1 MYWGRPLGTMGAEML
16 YEELS
21 GRVIGAAMEVHKL
34 LGSGFLE
41 SVYERA
47 LALEL
52 TGRQIPFERQV
63 PIKVMYKQSQVGEYR
78 ADFLVDGKIIL
89 EIKATSAVIAGHHAQ
104 ALHYLT
110 ATGLRLALLLN
121 FGTRSL
127 QFKRIIRQAF

>member
-1 MYWGRPLGTMGAEML
+1 MYWGRRLDTMGAEML

-21 GRVIGAAMEVHKL
+21 GTVIGAAMEVHKL

-63 PIKVMYKQSQVGEYR
+63 PITVMYKQAQVEEYR

-89 EIKATSAVIAGHHAQ
+89 EIKATAALIEEHHAQ

-110 ATGLRLALLLN
+110 ATGLRLALLLK
-121 FGTRSL
+121 FGTRPL
-127 QFKRIIRQAF
+127 QFKRIIR

>member
-1 MYWGRPLGTMGAEML
+1 MEAEML

-21 GRVIGAAMEVHKL
+21 GTIIGAAMEVHKL

-41 SVYERA
+41 SVYEHA

-52 TGRQIPFERQV
+52 TGRQIPFECQV
-63 PIKVMYKQSQVGEYR
+63 PITVMYKQAQVGEYR

-89 EIKATSAVIAGHHAQ
+89 EIKATTALIAEHQAQ
-104 ALHYLT
+104 AFHYLT

-121 FGTRSL
+121 FGAGSL
-127 QFKRIIRQAF
+127 QFKRIIR

>member
-1 MYWGRPLGTMGAEML
+1 ML

-21 GRVIGAAMEVHKL
+21 GTVIGAAMEVHKL

-41 SVYERA
+41 SVYGRA

-63 PIKVMYKQSQVGEYR
+63 PITVMYKQAQVGEYR
-78 ADFLVDGKIIL
+78 ADFLVDGQIIL
-89 EIKATSAVIAGHHAQ
+89 EIKATAALIAEHHAQ

-121 FGTRSL
+121 FGARSL
-127 QFKRIIRQAF
+127 QFKGIIR

>member
-1 MYWGRPLGTMGAEML
+1 
-16 YEELS
+16 
-21 GRVIGAAMEVHKL
+21 MEVHKL

-47 LALEL
+47 PALEL
-52 TGRQIPFERQV
+52 TGRQIPFGRQV
-63 PIKVMYKQSQVGEYR
+63 PITVMYKQAQVGEYL
-78 ADFLVDGKIIL
+78 ADFLVDGKIIV
-89 EIKATSAVIAGHHAQ
+89 EIKATAALMAEHWAQ

>member
-1 MYWGRPLGTMGAEML
+1 MYWGRRLDTMGAEML

-21 GRVIGAAMEVHKL
+21 GTVIGAAMEVHKL

-52 TGRQIPFERQV
+52 TGRQIPLERQV
-63 PIKVMYKQSQVGEYR
+63 PITVMYKQAQVEEYR

-89 EIKATSAVIAGHHAQ
+89 EIKATAALIAEHHAQ

-127 QFKRIIRQAF
+127 QFKRIIR

>member
-1 MYWGRPLGTMGAEML
+1 MEAGML

-21 GRVIGAAMEVHKL
+21 GTVIGAAMEVHKL

-47 LALEL
+47 PAWEL
-52 TGRQIPFERQV
+52 TGRQIPFGRQV
-63 PIKVMYKQSQVGEYR
+63 PITVMYRQAQVGEYR
-78 ADFLVDGKIIL
+78 ADFLVDGKIIVA
-89 EIKATSAVIAGHHAQ
+89 IKATSTLIAEHYAQ

-110 ATGLRLALLLN
+110 TTGLRLALLLN
-121 FGTRSL
+121 FGIRSL